1 MEPKNSKT
9 SNNSKIF
16 IEDQNKNLSSDDDDE
31 VNYNQ
36 LKGKKISE
44 NKSTSR
50 RIKDT
55 GHKLYIILEHANLE
69 LTKDK
74 KNPELIN
81 SDDHMNLIK
90 KMNKSYEDY
99 RPDVLHQCLLNL
111 FESPLNKSGM
121 LQVYI
126 RTKENVLIE
135 INPKTKIPKTIKRF
149 CGLMAQLLQKYR
161 IRALN
166 SSEILLKIIKNPIT
180 QYLPFGCPIISTNEK
195 CKLIKIDDYINGL
208 KSNNVAFVIGAISKG
223 DVDIDYMTD
232 TISISSFPLSAGI
245 VCSKVCNAFERCWDV
260 I

>member
-1 MEPKNSKT
+1 MSKNDDKI
-9 SNNSKIF
+9 NNF
-16 IEDQNKNLSSDDDDE
+16 NDSSDDDDI
-31 VNYNQ
+31 NYNE
-36 LKGKKISE
+36 LKGKTDTN
-44 NKSTSR
+44 NKSSSK
-50 RIKDT
+50 RIQDK

-90 KMNKSYEDY
+90 KMGKSYEDY
-99 RPDVLHQCLLNL
+99 RPDVLHHCLLNL

-121 LQVYI
+121 LQVFV

-135 INPKTKIPKTIKRF
+135 ISPKTKIPKTLKRF
-149 CGLMAQLLQKYR
+149 YGLMGQLLQHYR

-166 SSEILLKIIKNPIT
+166 SSEVLLKIIKNPIT
-180 QYLPFGCPIISTNEK
+180 QYIPFGCPIISTNEK
-195 CKLIKIDDYINGL
+195 SKLIKLEEYINNL
-208 KSNNVAFVIGAISKG
+208 KSNNVAFVVGAISKG
-223 DVDIDYMTD
+223 DVNIDYNTD

-245 VCSKVCNAFERCWDV
+245 VCSKICTAAEKCWDV

>member
-1 MEPKNSKT
+1 MSKKEDNVNININM
-9 SNNSKIF
+9 NNNNNF
-16 IEDQNKNLSSDDDDE
+16 NESSDEDDDI
-31 VNYNQ
+31 NYNE
-36 LKGKKISE
+36 LKGKTESN
-44 NKSTSR
+44 NKSSSK
-50 RIKDT
+50 RIQDK

-74 KNPELIN
+74 KNPEIIN

-90 KMNKSYEDY
+90 KMGKSYEDY

-135 INPKTKIPKTIKRF
+135 ISPKTKIPKTIKRF
-149 CGLMAQLLQKYR
+149 NGLMGQLLQHYR

-166 SSEILLKIIKNPIT
+166 SSEVLLKIIKNPIT
-180 QYLPFGCPIISTNEK
+180 QYIPLGCPIISTNEK
-195 CKLIKIDDYINGL
+195 SKLIKLEEYINSL
-208 KSNNVAFVIGAISKG
+208 KSNNIAFVVGAISKG
-223 DVDIDYMTD
+223 DINIDYNTD
-232 TISISSFPLSAGI
+232 TISISSFPLTAGI
-245 VCSKVCNAFERCWDV
+245 VCSKICTAVENCWDV

>member
-1 MEPKNSKT
+1 MSKN
-9 SNNSKIF
+9 
-16 IEDQNKNLSSDDDDE
+16 DDDKNIKNDIAEEESDDE
-31 VNYNQ
+31 IKYNE
-36 LKGKKISE
+36 LKGKIEST
-44 NKSTSR
+44 KSSSK
-50 RIKDT
+50 RIQDE

-74 KNPELIN
+74 KNPQIIN

-135 INPKTKIPKTIKRF
+135 ISPKTKIPRTIKRF
-149 CGLMAQLLQKYR
+149 CGLMSQLLKNYR

-166 SSEILLKIIKNPIT
+166 SSEVLLKIIKNPVT
-180 QYLPFGCPIISTNEK
+180 QYIPFGCPIISTNEK
-195 CKLIKIDDYINGL
+195 AKLVKLDEYVDTL
-208 KSNNVAFVIGAISKG
+208 KNNNVAFVIGAISKG
-223 DVDIDYMTD
+223 DVNVDYTNE
-232 TISISSFPLSAGI
+232 TVSISSFPLTAGV
-245 VCSKVCNAFERCWDV
+245 VCSKICTAFEKKWDV